1 MPAFLLLAVLM
12 LVILGECHGGE
23 VYKVGD
29 SSGWTII
36 GNINYTAW
44 SSSKSFHL
52 GDTICEFSSSFL
64 LESMHV
70 MGSIMPISFLS
81 VVVFEYNKQFHNVVE
96 VSKTDYRTCNASN
109 PISTHNSGN
118 DSVLLNHKGH
128 FFFLCG
134 VARHCQIGQK
144 VDIRIPKNDSVGPV
158 GNNTLLP
165 TPPAS
170 SPVLPLGS
178 RGFRIG
184 CRLALGIYGS
194 VMIGFGA

>member
-52 GDTICEFSSSFL
+52 GDTIL
-64 LESMHV
+64 
-70 MGSIMPISFLS
+70 
-81 VVVFEYNKQFHNVVE
+81 FEYNKQFHNVVE

-184 CRLALGIYGS
+184 RRLALGIYGS